1 MAQKATP
8 QKENVLKFDQ
18 AFSTYSI
25 NDVEAAKSFYA
36 DKLGI
41 EVVDQK
47 EGGISLKLGGQNV
60 YLYPKDDHQP
70 ASFTV
75 LNIPT
80 DDIDR
85 AVDELRSRG
94 ITFESYGGDI
104 ATDDKG
110 IFRGADKAQGPN
122 LAWFKDPAGNII
134 SVIEQK

>member
-8 QKENVLKFDQ
+8 QKENILKFDQ

-25 NDVEAAKSFYA
+25 DDVEAAKRFYA

-41 EVVDQK
+41 EVSDQR
-47 EGGISLKLGGQNV
+47 EGGMSLKLGGQNV

-85 AVDELRSRG
+85 AVDELKSRG

-104 ATDDKG
+104 ATDEKG
-110 IFRGADKAQGPN
+110 IFRGSDKNQGPN
-122 LAWFKDPAGNII
+122 LAWFKDPAENII